1 LPTAA
6 ISPHAAHR
14 KLAAASGEPDELH
27 AARAEL
33 VRLQTYI
40 DVPLDHM
47 QAFTETQMHML
58 ENWKRSTQ
66 AKLAEARDSETRR
79 AS

>member
-1 LPTAA
+1 VPAPS
-6 ISPHAAHR
+6 SP
-14 KLAAASGEPDELH
+14 ASPDELQ

-40 DVPLDHM
+40 DVLLDHM

-58 ENWKRSTQ
+58 EDWKRSRQ
-66 AKLAEARDSETRR
+66 AKLAEARNSERGS